1 MCHWMHVLGELA
13 EQTSVALIPQKEEEK
28 KKKKTSEAL
37 YREAN

>member
-13 EQTSVALIPQKEEEK
+13 EQTSEALIPKKEEE